1 MRRYEKDIEYLEQ
14 ILKQRCPYCDYSLQ
28 KPYKSKRE
36 CGRCDFILHGNPKL
50 TAYKEIIK
58 EWTDRGIGACF
69 VLIPLIIFELI
80 KYFTPL

>member
-1 MRRYEKDIEYLEQ
+1 MGTEDIMQGLTPPPATKNGVCSAHSLLVDELKKINEKLD
-14 ILKQRCPYCDYSLQ
+14 
-28 KPYKSKRE
+28 
-36 CGRCDFILHGNPKL
+36 KL
-50 TAYKEIIK
+50 TTNDARQEAKEEIIK

>member
-1 MRRYEKDIEYLEQ
+1 MDQNEQMQALQIPQKNGICSAHPLLIQELRDINTKLDQ
-14 ILKQRCPYCDYSLQ
+14 LTTNDTKQEA
-28 KPYKSKRE
+28 K
-36 CGRCDFILHGNPKL
+36 
-50 TAYKEIIK
+50 KEIIK

>member
-1 MRRYEKDIEYLEQ
+1 MTKYNWETIKRQYVHGIKKEDGTKTYPSYADQLTTNDT
-14 ILKQRCPYCDYSLQ
+14 KQEA
-28 KPYKSKRE
+28 KE
-36 CGRCDFILHGNPKL
+36 
-50 TAYKEIIK
+50 EIIK

>member
-1 MRRYEKDIEYLEQ
+1 MGTEDIMQGLTPPLPTKNGVCSAHSLLVDELKKINEKLD
-14 ILKQRCPYCDYSLQ
+14 
-28 KPYKSKRE
+28 
-36 CGRCDFILHGNPKL
+36 KL
-50 TAYKEIIK
+50 TTNDARQEAKEEIIK